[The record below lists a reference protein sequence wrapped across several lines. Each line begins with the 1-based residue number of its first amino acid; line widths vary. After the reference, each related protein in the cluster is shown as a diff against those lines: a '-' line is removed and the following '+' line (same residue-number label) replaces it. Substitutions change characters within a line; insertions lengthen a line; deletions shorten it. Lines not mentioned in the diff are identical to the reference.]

1 MLATVT
7 EELELFG
14 SFSAWLRLQID
25 RLATGSGE
33 ELAEKEAALNAGH
46 VLAYI
51 RRYLAASPLAAFLD
65 GSGEGDWEE
74 VGRGASLLDT
84 VDAQLKKR
92 DAGQPYAEFL
102 AKLGWLVDDLEAKA
116 DVVFEDA
123 ARAQRRG
130 VRFGDGSKIVLEGEI
145 DKVEACMDAVCRDV
159 GRPPLL
165 LLDPRTIL
173 LN

>member
-33 ELAEKEAALNAGH
+33 ELAEKEAALDAGH
-46 VLAYI
+46 VLTYI

-74 VGRGASLLDT
+74 VGRGASLLET

-102 AKLGWLVDDLEAKA
+102 AKLGWLVGDLEAKA

-123 ARAQRRG
+123 AKAQRRG
-130 VRFGDGSKIVLEGEI
+130 VRFGDGTKIVLEGEI
-145 DKVEACMDAVCRDV
+145 ERVEACMDAVCRDV
-159 GRPPLL
+159 GVPLL
-165 LLDPRTIL
+165 LLGPRTIL